1 MPESRY
7 KVNVFE
13 TVLEQFD
20 KSMDE
25 KQASQKAYTDTN
37 NEQV

>member
-1 MPESRY
+1 MPESRHTG
-7 KVNVFE
+7 NIFE

-37 NEQV
+37 KQV